1 MALERLAQ
9 AKALLGFLARGVRDV
24 IRPQED
30 EGFAPSASG
39 RDDSVERPLRDVP
52 TTLPSSDR
60 PVASASER
68 TVGAEPSIAG
78 PLVTPPPADPAL
90 LEAVASDL
98 SDPQFSGMR
107 VVANASHVA
116 ISWRAPSER
125 LAAARGLTDGPLG
138 LRLVAVRARGDD
150 DVEVD
155 TLELGPAETEGSRV
169 IARPASMLRA
179 VASVGLGTGPR
190 FVSVAH
196 ADAA

>member
-30 EGFAPSASG
+30 EGFAPSAFG
-39 RDDSVERPLRDVP
+39 GDAEREPLARDAAVS
-52 TTLPSSDR
+52 SAHSDR
-60 PVASASER
+60 AETPASAAAVR
-68 TVGAEPSIAG
+68 AEASVTAPF
-78 PLVTPPPADPAL
+78 VTPPPADPAL
-90 LEAVASDL
+90 LEAVACDL
-98 SDPQFSGMR
+98 LDPLFSGMR

-116 ISWRAPSER
+116 IAWRAPSER
-125 LAAARGLTDGPLG
+125 LAAARGLTEGPLG
-138 LRLVAVRARGDD
+138 LRLIAVRARGDD

-179 VASVGLGTGPR
+179 VASVGLGAGTR